1 MLENSAKPTPLPPD
15 SGGAGHLKTM
25 LTNYT
30 RFEKSERA
38 ALRAARTFA
47 DRARLLGKLKDVS
60 FKIASRKNGEQD
72 QIRLAIHYR
81 DSGYKV
87 VAALKKARSVIGWET
102 DGRQACDSLDAL
114 IYRECGRADA
124 DYEKFLAGATLQRQA
139 VILLEI
145 EQAELIARLAEKRYT
160 S

>member
-1 MLENSAKPTPLPPD
+1 MT
-15 SGGAGHLKTM
+15 GM
-25 LTNYT
+25 
-30 RFEKSERA
+30 
-38 ALRAARTFA
+38 
-47 DRARLLGKLKDVS
+47 VS
-60 FKIASRKNGEQD
+60 VS
-72 QIRLAIHYR
+72 
-81 DSGYKV
+81 
-87 VAALKKARSVIGWET
+87 ARSVTSAFRRGVLSPPIGWET